1 MACSCSSFCGPADE
15 HFTDG
20 KADAELRKNRKKG
33 PAATTRLLRER
44 LASAGLINGALL
56 DIGAGIGALT
66 FELLESGVETATS
79 VDASR
84 AYLASA
90 KAEAERRGLSN
101 RVRSVHADFVA
112 SAGDLP
118 TATIVTLDR
127 VVCCYPS
134 YEPLLEQALSHVTRA
149 FAFSYPRD
157 RWYVRLAMG
166 VENAMRRRGCSFRT
180 FVHPPRRM
188 TQIVQRAGFQL
199 VTRRVTVA
207 WSVDVFVRQS
217 P

>member
-1 MACSCSSFCGPADE
+1 MACSCSSFCGTANE
-15 HFTDG
+15 HFTDR
-20 KADAELRKNRKKG
+20 KADAELRKYCKKG
-33 PAATTRLLRER
+33 PAATTRLLREG
-44 LASAGLINGALL
+44 LAGAGLINGALL

-90 KAEAERRGLSN
+90 RAEAERRALSN
-101 RVRSVHADFVA
+101 RVRFVHADFVA
-112 SAGDLP
+112 IASDLP

-134 YEPLLEQALSHVTRA
+134 YELLLQLAARQAERA
-149 FAFSYPRD
+149 FAFSYPHD

-166 VENAMRRRGCSFRT
+166 VENAMRRRGCPFRT
-180 FVHPPRRM
+180 FVHPPRHM

-207 WSVDVFVRQS
+207 WSVDVFVRQA